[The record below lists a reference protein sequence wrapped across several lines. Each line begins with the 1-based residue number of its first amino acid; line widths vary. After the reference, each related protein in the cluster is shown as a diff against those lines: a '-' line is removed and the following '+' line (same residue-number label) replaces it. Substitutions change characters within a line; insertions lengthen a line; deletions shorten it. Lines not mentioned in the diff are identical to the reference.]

1 MSDLLELTSS
11 PGSIILHIEE
21 ILRQIGKEFKETTD
35 PYKRDSLLGLHH
47 YCKNICASHAKS
59 RGSQKDTEEIIEEIS
74 RHYWALLAWEAVDA
88 DGLVDPEQ
96 LEIVTGREISMGRMS
111 KDDRLRR
118 MAVEGAEA
126 GRAVK
131 RTETTE
137 EVPGTIKKVW
147 RNINSLFARKNR

>member
-21 ILRQIGKEFKETTD
+21 ILQQIGKEFKETTD
-35 PYKRDSLLGLHH
+35 PHKRDSLLGLHH
-47 YCKNICASHAKS
+47 YCTNICASYAKS
-59 RGSQKDTEEIIEEIS
+59 RGSNKDSEELLEEIS
-74 RHYWALLAWEAVDA
+74 RSYWALLAWEAVDA

-111 KDDRLRR
+111 KDNRLRK

-126 GRAVK
+126 GRAAK
-131 RTETTE
+131 RVDTAE
-137 EVPGTIKKVW
+137 EKPGATGTVW
-147 RNINSLFARKNR
+147 RRIISFFMQKNS